1 VQRWRRKHH
10 DPDSSDCEVTL
21 MRIAIV
27 NDSAIAIEALRR
39 SIALRPGLK
48 IAWTAINGA
57 EAVACAKQDTPDLVL
72 MDLIMPGIDGVEA
85 TRQIMAQSPCA
96 ILVVT
101 ASIGAQS
108 WRVFEAMGHGALDAV
123 DTPEFGLGE
132 DRSAADTLLRKIETI
147 GRLIGDT
154 GAKRPATRA
163 TRKQA
168 GAPLLAIGASSGG
181 PAALAKLL
189 AGRPA
194 DLAVPVLI
202 VQHID
207 QQFAAGMADW
217 LQQYT
222 PWAVRIAKEGDRPE
236 PGVVLLAGT
245 VDHMVFKG
253 PERIG
258 YTADPVA
265 HVHRPSVD
273 VFFDS
278 CNRHWKG
285 DIYAAL
291 LTGMGRDGA
300 MGMKALRDK
309 GHYTV
314 AQDAASSAVYGMPKA
329 AADMGAAV
337 DVLPLE
343 KIGPRLGRL
352 VAGESWRKA

>member
-1 VQRWRRKHH
+1 MA
-10 DPDSSDCEVTL
+10 L
-21 MRIAIV
+21 
-27 NDSAIAIEALRR
+27 EALRR
-39 SIALRPGLK
+39 SLGFKNGLK
-48 IAWTAINGA
+48 IAWTAMDGA
-57 EAVACAKQDTPDLVL
+57 DAVAKAKADTPDLVL

-85 TRQIMAQSPCA
+85 TRQIMANSPCA

-123 DTPEFGLGE
+123 DTPELGLGE
-132 DRSAADTLLRKIETI
+132 DRDAAQLLLRKIETI
-147 GRLIGDT
+147 AKLIGDKVPKLAP
-154 GAKRPATRA
+154 AKSIRR
-163 TRKQA
+163 QS
-168 GAPLLAIGASSGG
+168 GAPLVAIGASSGG

-189 AGRPA
+189 ASLPA
-194 DLAVPVLI
+194 DLAAPVLI

-222 PWAVRIAKEGDRPE
+222 PWAVRIAKEGEHPE
-236 PGVVLLAGT
+236 PGVVLIAGT
-245 VDHMVFKG
+245 ADHLVFKSA
-253 PERIG
+253 ERVG

-265 HVHRPSVD
+265 AVHRPSVD

-278 CNRHWKG
+278 CNRHWRG

-300 MGMKALRDK
+300 LAMKALRAK

-314 AQDAASSAVYGMPKA
+314 AQDAATSAVYGMPKA
-329 AADMGAAV
+329 AADMGAV
-337 DVLPLE
+337 EEVLPLE
-343 KIGPRLGRL
+343 KIGPRLGQL
-352 VAGESWRKA
+352 VSGERWRKGG

>member
-1 VQRWRRKHH
+1 MS
-10 DPDSSDCEVTL
+10 PPSAL
-21 MRIAIV
+21 RIGIV
-27 NDSAIAIEALRR
+27 NDSAMATEALRR
-39 SIALRPGLK
+39 SLAFRPGMK
-48 IAWTAINGA
+48 IAWTAADGA
-57 EAVACAKQDTPDLVL
+57 EGIAHAKANTPDLIL

-85 TRQIMAQSPCA
+85 TRQIMANSPCA

-123 DTPEFGLGE
+123 DTPELGLGE
-132 DRSAADTLLRKIETI
+132 DREAAQLLLKKIETI
-147 GRLIGDT
+147 AKLIGDK
-154 GAKRPATRA
+154 GPKLPPARSV
-163 TRKQA
+163 RKHS
-168 GAPLLAIGASSGG
+168 GAPLVAIGASSGG

-189 AGRPA
+189 SGLPVNMSA
-194 DLAVPVLI
+194 PVLI

-207 QQFAAGMADW
+207 HQFAAGMADW

-222 PWAVRIAKEGDRPE
+222 PWAVRIAKEGEHPE
-236 PGVVLLAGT
+236 PGVVLIAGT
-245 VDHMVFKG
+245 SDHMVFKSA
-253 PERIG
+253 ERVG
-258 YTADPVA
+258 YTAEPVA

-278 CNRHWKG
+278 CNRYWRG

-300 MGMKALRDK
+300 LAMKALRAK

-329 AADMGAAV
+329 AADLGAAV
-337 DVLPLE
+337 EVLPLE

-352 VAGESWRKA
+352 VAGETWRKDG

>member
-1 VQRWRRKHH
+1 
-10 DPDSSDCEVTL
+10 
-21 MRIAIV
+21 MRLAICNV
-27 NDSAIAIEALRR
+27 AAIAIEALRR
-39 SIALRPGLK
+39 SLAFKPGLK
-48 IAWTAINGA
+48 IAWTAIDGA
-57 EAVACAKQDTPDLVL
+57 EAVACAKRDTPDLVL

-123 DTPEFGLGE
+123 DTPELGLGE
-132 DRSAADTLLRKIETI
+132 GRAAAETLLRKIETI
-147 GRLIGDT
+147 GKLIGDKVEKP
-154 GAKRPATRA
+154 AAARPA
-163 TRKQA
+163 RKQA
-168 GAPLLAIGASSGG
+168 GAPLVAIGASSGG

-189 AGRPA
+189 AGLPA
-194 DLAVPVLI
+194 DLAAPVLI

-222 PWAVRIAKEGDRPE
+222 PWAVRIAKEGERPE

-245 VDHMVFKG
+245 ADHMVFKSS
-253 PERIG
+253 ERVG
-258 YTADPVA
+258 YTADPLA

-285 DIYAAL
+285 DIYAVL

-300 MGMKALRDK
+300 MGMKLLREK

-337 DVLPLE
+337 EVLPLE

-352 VAGESWRKA
+352 VSGEVWRKG

>member
-1 VQRWRRKHH
+1 
-10 DPDSSDCEVTL
+10 

-39 SIALRPGLK
+39 SLAFRPGLK
-48 IAWTAINGA
+48 IAWTAIDGA
-57 EAVACAKQDTPDLVL
+57 EAVACAKKDTPDLVL

-123 DTPEFGLGE
+123 DTPELGLGE
-132 DRSAADTLLRKIETI
+132 DRVAAETLLRKIETI
-147 GRLIGDT
+147 GKLIGDK
-154 GAKRPATRA
+154 GEKRPAARPV
-163 TRKQA
+163 RKHA
-168 GAPLLAIGASSGG
+168 GTPLVAIGASSGG

-189 AGRPA
+189 AGLPS
-194 DLAVPVLI
+194 DLAAPVLI

-222 PWAVRIAKEGDRPE
+222 PWAVRIAKEGEHPE

-245 VDHMVFKG
+245 ADHLAFKSS
-253 PERIG
+253 ERVG

-285 DIYAAL
+285 DIYAVL

-300 MGMKALRDK
+300 MGMKALREK

-337 DVLPLE
+337 EVLPLE

-352 VAGESWRKA
+352 VAGETWRKG